1 MLYFQPCAAGL
12 FWNQEE
18 KICDRGEKSLL
29 DLDRNVPQTY
39 QVNYGADQKTSD
51 FIRPTVPV
59 ADQSADRQQGYRY
72 RNYSPYMTS
81 EKQM

>member
-39 QVNYGADQKTSD
+39 QVNYGADQK
-51 FIRPTVPV
+51 PV